1 MFFVGESV
9 VVSGV
14 TLPNNLTEL
23 VNCLSALATSF
34 KSLGTLFTLSPIN
47 VIKAIESLA
56 VGGEAKL

>member
-1 MFFVGESV
+1 M
-9 VVSGV
+9 SGV

-56 VGGEAKL
+56 VGASAKS